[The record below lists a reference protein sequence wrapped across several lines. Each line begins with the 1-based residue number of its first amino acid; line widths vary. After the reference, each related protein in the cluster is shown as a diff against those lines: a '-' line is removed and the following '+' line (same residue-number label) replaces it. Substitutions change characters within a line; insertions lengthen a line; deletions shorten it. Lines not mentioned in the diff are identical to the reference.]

1 MPEPYSDIVEKV
13 SGGGHALNPGFS
25 STTGIHVAMSNFT
38 TLNWNREQET
48 IDIGAGL
55 RWDHVYD
62 YLNPQGYTVVGGRV
76 RGVGVAGFILGGG
89 MYHFLFKIRYD
100 FSRKSGLSYKTNRYG
115 LTIDT
120 LQSCEIVLPNGTI
133 AIASHD
139 ENPDLFF
146 GLKVPPF
153 FHFGLSLDLC

>member
-1 MPEPYSDIVEKV
+1 MDEYTICSTSLIFLMPEPYSDIVEKV

-89 MYHFLFKIRYD
+89 IYHFLFKFDMIFQESQACHIKRI
-100 FSRKSGLSYKTNRYG
+100 GM
-115 LTIDT
+115 
-120 LQSCEIVLPNGTI
+120 V
-133 AIASHD
+133 
-139 ENPDLFF
+139 
-146 GLKVPPF
+146 
-153 FHFGLSLDLC
+153 